1 MNEKNLILDYN
12 EKPKKKGQWFFLSFQ
27 HVFAMFSAT
36 VLVPL
41 LTGLPISTAL
51 FASGVGTLIYI
62 LCTKGKVPIYLGSS
76 FAYISYIGTA
86 AISHMEG
93 DLKVIDSFGPA
104 LTGLVAVGLIYCLVA
119 LIIKFVGVNWLNK
132 LLPPVVIGPMIMVI
146 GLGLASSAV
155 NNTGIV
161 AGGDWRNIV
170 VAVATLLFIAF
181 LSIKGKGFI
190 KVVPFLLGIIGG
202 YAIALALN
210 WVGDTRIMD
219 FTALEAVAKNPAQ
232 WFALPKFI
240 LLGWEDK
247 DLGLGI
253 SMTKISLGAVLTVIP
268 LAFATICE
276 HIGDHK
282 VLGQITGKDYI
293 SNPGLHR
300 TLLGDG
306 IATAFAG
313 LIGGPAN
320 TSYGENTSVVGMT
333 KVGSVWVTGGAAVIA
348 ILLSFCNIFT
358 TFIATIPGAV
368 MGGVCLILYG
378 FIAANGLKVLIDS
391 KVDFSKT
398 RNLIIVSVM
407 AVIGLGGAAIQIT
420 EQATLSGMALAM
432 IFGVILN
439 LILPK
444 EKEETQEEKTE

>member
-1 MNEKNLILDYN
+1 MSEKNLILDYN
-12 EKPKKKGQWFFLSFQ
+12 EKPEKLSQWFFLSFQ

-62 LCTKGKVPIYLGSS
+62 LCTKGRVPIYLGSS
-76 FAYISYIGTA
+76 FAYISYIGA
-86 AISHMEG
+86 AAAKNGFGMITSY
-93 DLKVIDSFGPA
+93 GPA
-104 LTGLVAVGLIYCLVA
+104 LTGLVAVGVIYVIVA
-119 LIIKFVGVNWLNK
+119 LIIKYVGVNWLNK

-146 GLGLASSAV
+146 GLGLSSSAV

-161 AGGDWRNIV
+161 AGGDWRAMIV
-170 VAVATLLFIAF
+170 AIATLLFIAF

-190 KVVPFLLGIIGG
+190 KIIPFLLGIVGG
-202 YAIALALN
+202 YIVAICLN
-210 WVGDTRIMD
+210 WIGDKPLINFEPLVEVIKD
-219 FTALEAVAKNPAQ
+219 PSKWFT
-232 WFALPKFI
+232 LPKFI
-240 LLGWEDK
+240 FLGWK
-247 DLGLGI
+247 DAELGAGV
-253 SMTKISLGAVLTVIP
+253 SMAKVSFSAVLTVIP

-282 VLGQITGKDYI
+282 VLGKITNRDYI
-293 SNPGLHR
+293 SEPGLHR
-300 TLLGDG
+300 TLMGDG

-333 KVGSVWVTGGAAVIA
+333 KIGSVWVTGGAAVIA
-348 ILLSFCNIFT
+348 IALSFFNVFT
-358 TFIATIPGAV
+358 TFIATIPNAV

-378 FIAANGLKVLIDS
+378 FIAANGLKVIIDE
-391 KVDFSKT
+391 KVDMTKT

-407 AVIGLGGAAIQIT
+407 LVIGLGGAAIKLT
-420 EQATLSGMALAM
+420 DAASLSGMALAM

-444 EKEETQEEKTE
+444 EETPEKTAE

>member
-1 MNEKNLILDYN
+1 MSEKNLILDYN
-12 EKPKKKGQWFFLSFQ
+12 EKPSKISEWFFLSFQ

-76 FAYISYIGTA
+76 FAYISYIGA
-86 AISHMEG
+86 AAAKNGFGMITSY
-93 DLKVIDSFGPA
+93 GPA
-104 LTGLVAVGLIYCLVA
+104 LTGLVAVGVIYVIVA
-119 LIIKFVGVNWLNK
+119 LIIKYVGVNWLNK

-146 GLGLASSAV
+146 GLGLSSSAV

-161 AGGDWRNIV
+161 AGGDWRAMV
-170 VAVATLLFIAF
+170 VAIATLLFIAF

-190 KVVPFLLGIIGG
+190 KIIPFLLGIIGG
-202 YAIALALN
+202 YIVAICLN
-210 WVGDTRIMD
+210 WIGDEQLINFEPLIEVIKD
-219 FTALEAVAKNPAQ
+219 PSQ
-232 WFALPKFI
+232 WFTLPKFI
-240 LLGWEDK
+240 FLGWKDA
-247 DLGLGI
+247 DLGAGV
-253 SMTKISLGAVLTVIP
+253 SMAKVSFSAVLTVIP

-282 VLGQITGKDYI
+282 VLGQITNRDYI
-293 SNPGLHR
+293 SEPGLHR
-300 TLLGDG
+300 TLMGDG

-313 LIGGPAN
+313 FIGGPAN

-333 KVGSVWVTGGAAVIA
+333 KIGSVWVTGGAAVIA
-348 ILLSFCNIFT
+348 IALSFFNVFT
-358 TFIATIPGAV
+358 TFIATIPNAV

-378 FIAANGLKVLIDS
+378 FIAANGLKVIIEE
-391 KVDFSKT
+391 KVDMTKT

-407 AVIGLGGAAIQIT
+407 LVIGLGGAAIKLT
-420 EQATLSGMALAM
+420 SAATLSGMALAM
-432 IFGVILN
+432 IFGVVLN

-444 EKEETQEEKTE
+444 EKEETSEETK